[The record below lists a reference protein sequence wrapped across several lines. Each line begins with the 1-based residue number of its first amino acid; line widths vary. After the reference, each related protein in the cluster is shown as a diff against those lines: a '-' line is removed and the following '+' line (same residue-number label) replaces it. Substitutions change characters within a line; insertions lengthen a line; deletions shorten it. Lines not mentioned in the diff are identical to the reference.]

1 MVVESWIMGKLLD
14 FNHQSLTLRFI
25 EAAKKNEL
33 DSKAVD
39 QTLTNSNRELLER
52 WLIQIEKGRGKLVEI
67 LLRRLP
73 LHLAERFLLQLE
85 NDKEDVVEA
94 ALAGGTIER
103 YLEQMEGGNTE
114 VEFPLC
120 FQGFFEKNLSFFR
133 LVRQNLTKNVIEMLK
148 LSFLHF

>member
-114 VEFPLC
+114 VKFPLY
-120 FQGFFEKNLSFFR
+120 FQEFFEKNLSFFR
-133 LVRQNLTKNVIEMLK
+133 LVRQNLSKNVIEMLK